1 MTTNNNNIHKNDI
14 STSKE
19 RGCALTCVQIQ
30 NLHISTLTCQGQ
42 KYVNLGLCWV
52 WVCIHMWFG
61 GGLWQTC
68 GLVRQAGILLQPLPT
83 FVAAPMPHQPAM
95 LIFVVHQ
102 FMRRAGPFWMQSCQN
117 ISTDVISDQIISVII
132 PRTCYTQVILT
143 PFNIWS
149 LRSSFVF
156 ANQIPSILMQENFSI
171 KAKSF
176 GLCQPHMRVHWICIR
191 LEIFNCGWNLHSVEL
206 PWHTWCQVLLPTHCV
221 LGEIPLLSHIWVV
234 SKTDFSL
241 EFSLHE

>member
-1 MTTNNNNIHKNDI
+1 MPNLHCAVEGPVKKTTSNSKIICMAIIHPYATNFWRTTMTTNNNNIHKNDI

-149 LRSSFVF
+149 LRSSLSL
-156 ANQIPSILMQENFSI
+156 QIKFHL
-171 KAKSF
+171 
-176 GLCQPHMRVHWICIR
+176 
-191 LEIFNCGWNLHSVEL
+191 FNAR
-206 PWHTWCQVLLPTHCV
+206 
-221 LGEIPLLSHIWVV
+221 
-234 SKTDFSL
+234 
-241 EFSLHE
+241 EFFP